1 MEIKKITLA
10 SFIRGLYL
18 GLTIFTDRLSLYL
31 TLITYVLLGN
41 RLTGDIVFSMAQ
53 LFNSVQLYMAIY
65 YPCGLS
71 GYAEAKVSI
80 KRLEEFLFLEENE
93 PKTPALTNGTMQI
106 EKPGKI
112 KMYKLNAS
120 WVQNAIVD
128 TLMDINLEIKP
139 GKNNFFPLSKNKFLH
154 KFNII

>member
-1 MEIKKITLA
+1 
-10 SFIRGLYL
+10 
-18 GLTIFTDRLSLYL
+18 
-31 TLITYVLLGN
+31 
-41 RLTGDIVFSMAQ
+41 MAQ
-53 LFNSVQLYMAIY
+53 LFNTVQLYMAIY

-93 PKTPALTNGTMQI
+93 SKNPSLTNGTMQI
-106 EKPGKI
+106 EKLGRI

-120 WVQNAIVD
+120 WVQNGIVD

-139 GKNNFFPLSKNKFLH
+139 GKLLFL
-154 KFNII
+154 IILNCYTQ

>member
-1 MEIKKITLA
+1 MEIDKITSA
-10 SFIRGLYL
+10 SYIRGVYL
-18 GLTIFTDRLSLYL
+18 GLTVFTERLCLYL

-53 LFNSVQLYMAIY
+53 LFNTVQLYMAIY

-80 KRLEEFLFLEENE
+80 KRLEEFLLLEENDA
-93 PKTPALTNGTMQI
+93 KITAITNGAKSV
-106 EKPGKI
+106 EKPGQI

-128 TLMDINLEIKP
+128 TLMNINLDIKP
-139 GKNNFFPLSKNKFLH
+139 GEKFVTSFL
-154 KFNII
+154 